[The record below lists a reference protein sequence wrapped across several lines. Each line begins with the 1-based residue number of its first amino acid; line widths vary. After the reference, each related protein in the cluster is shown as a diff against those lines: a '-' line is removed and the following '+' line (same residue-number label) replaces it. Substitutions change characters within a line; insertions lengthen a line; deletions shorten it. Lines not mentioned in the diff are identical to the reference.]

1 MFSIEFDV
9 YNQEPTFKEAEFH
22 GVSHKTVLKLIERFE
37 FEYLRSPVNFVDLL
51 EVLE

>member
-1 MFSIEFDV
+1 MLSIELECPD
-9 YNQEPTFKEAEFH
+9 TIFKEAELR
-22 GVSHKTVLKLIERFE
+22 GISHKTVLKLIERFE